1 MRSLL
6 FFLSLFL
13 LISFF
18 AKAQSP
24 GGVSANNTMWLR
36 SDVGLTTVGTT
47 INQWQEVS
55 GANVTGNFTA
65 QSILGTA
72 TTQTSPTL
80 VDAGINFNPY
90 VRFDGITNS
99 LSSINLFT
107 GTSLV
112 TNSNV
117 TVFQVFN
124 LKGGIVWLK
133 WETDQVG
140 ATGRLG
146 FENASGN
153 IRFDFPKAVTASNG
167 ENVGNINVLNQH
179 SLSTTY
185 ADVGI
190 STSINRLN
198 GANNSTLTLTGGP
211 GDFSGV
217 SDKIVI
223 GNENILNLPAQIDMA
238 EVIIYARTL
247 TATEINKVESYLA
260 VKYGFTLDQAAAN
273 ANNYTASNGTVI
285 WDRANNS
292 GYANNITGIGRDD
305 ASNLVQKQSK
315 SINTN
320 GLITIYTNGAY
331 AAGNFPLMNSA
342 NSNSFTN
349 DGSFILIGDN
359 AAPTTIDQCIF
370 NGKGLR
376 MQRIWKAGVTATA
389 LPATFSVDNGSIP
402 ATAKN
407 IIVSPDPT
415 FPPGSTTLYP
425 LTVANG
431 KIYAAVPLNHN
442 DYFTYATDTLVV
454 NMVPTQPACTNP
466 NSGNVTTTVTGNASP
481 LTYSWSPSGQVAAN
495 LVNVASGTYTLTIT
509 QGACQST
516 QQVTLTAPG
525 APTAPV
531 ANGVTICQP
540 NATATSDVQNP
551 IAGYVYN
558 WYNAASGGAIQF
570 SGSSYTTA
578 PVTTTYTI
586 YVEAV
591 NGTCSS
597 PRTPVQ
603 IVYGPALPAL
613 VLPVAICPGSTA
625 SLTVQSPVAGY
636 TYNWY
641 ADITHTNL
649 LATGTSY
656 TTPVVNTPDT
666 LIVYYI
672 TATTVANCTT
682 LSSVGVTTNSVTV
695 PVVNNIGLCDVG
707 MATFTVQNPVAGY
720 IYNWYAAA
728 TGGSILSTGTSFTTP
743 TLSANTNYYVE
754 AVNGTCSSV
763 RTPVSV
769 TIGDA
774 TAPLVNNQIICTGST
789 TNIAIQNANSAYTY
803 NWYNTASGGSV
814 LATGTSYTS
823 PVLSTATTYYV
834 EAVNGTCN
842 SVRVPVDVGIEFL
855 NAPTSANVSICSGNS
870 AQLTVQNPAAGV
882 TYNWYSTATGG
893 TMLGTGTGYTT
904 NPLYAN
910 TTFYVGSTD
919 GLCSSTLTAVIVSL
933 IALDSPRVSAT
944 NIGFNNLT
952 FSWLPVAGAAGYQV
966 SVDGGPFI
974 YPSSGIN
981 GLTHTVN
988 GLENSQTVTISVI
1001 ALAPPQGCGDSYPGH
1016 GAATTYGVGF
1026 YVPSAFTPNNGDI
1039 INNVLRPKLPGG
1051 SVLEYFTVFNRW
1063 GQRVFTTNRIGEGW
1077 DGKWQGKDQPVGTY
1091 VWICKY
1097 LFAGRQEVEQKG
1109 SFMILH

>member
-6 FFLSLFL
+6 FFLSAFL

-18 AKAQSP
+18 ASAQSP
-24 GGVSANNTMWLR
+24 GGISANNTMWLR

-47 INQWQEVS
+47 INQWQEIS
-55 GANVTGNFTA
+55 GANVTGNFTV
-65 QSILGTA
+65 QSINGGSVSQTA
-72 TTQTSPTL
+72 PTV

-90 VRFDGITNS
+90 VRFDGLTNS
-99 LSSINLFT
+99 LSSINSFP

-112 TNSNV
+112 ANNNV

-140 ATGRLG
+140 QLGRLG

-153 IRFDFPKAVTASNG
+153 IRFDFPIASGVNTG
-167 ENVGNINVLNQH
+167 QNVGNINVLNKH
-179 SLSTTY
+179 SLSTGY
-185 ADVGI
+185 ADI
-190 STSINRLN
+190 SIPISVNRLN
-198 GANNSTLTLTGGP
+198 GANNTTLNIIDP
-211 GDFSGV
+211 GNFSGV
-217 SDKIVI
+217 NDKIVI
-223 GNENILNLPAQIDMA
+223 GNETLLNLPAQIDMA

-260 VKYGFTLDQAAAN
+260 VKYGFTLDQSAAN

-305 ASNLVQKQSK
+305 ASGLAQKQSK

-331 AAGNFPLMNSA
+331 AAGNFPLLNSA

-359 AAPTTIDQCIF
+359 AAPATIDQCIF

-376 MQRIWKAGVTATA
+376 MQRIWKAAVTATA

-454 NMVPTQPACTNP
+454 NMVPTQPTCTNP

-481 LTYSWSPSGQVAAN
+481 LAYSWSPSGQVAAN

-509 QGACQST
+509 QGSCQST
-516 QQVTLTAPG
+516 QQVILTAPG
-525 APTAPV
+525 APSAPV
-531 ANGVTICQP
+531 ANAVTICQP
-540 NATATSDVQNP
+540 NSTATLTVITP
-551 IAGYVYN
+551 VAGNSYN
-558 WYNAASGGAIQF
+558 WYNAASAGTLLGT
-570 SGSSYTTA
+570 GTSYTTA
-578 PVTTTYTI
+578 TI
-586 YVEAV
+586 TASITVYVEAV
-591 NGTCSS
+591 SGSCSS
-597 PRTPVQ
+597 VRTPVV
-603 IVYGPALPAL
+603 ITYGPATQAIVPA
-613 VLPVAICPGSTA
+613 VTICPGATALLTVQNPVAGYTYDWYSDAAHTVLLGTGTTYTTAALNTSTDYYIHTTNSLACDA
-625 SLTVQSPVAGY
+625 SSSVTVSINTVTVPVVNNVGLCNVGTATLTVQSPVAGY
-636 TYNWY
+636 T
-641 ADITHTNL
+641 
-649 LATGTSY
+649 
-656 TTPVVNTPDT
+656 
-666 LIVYYI
+666 
-672 TATTVANCTT
+672 
-682 LSSVGVTTNSVTV
+682 
-695 PVVNNIGLCDVG
+695 
-707 MATFTVQNPVAGY
+707 
-720 IYNWYAAA
+720 YNWYAAA

-754 AVNGTCSSV
+754 AVSATCSSV

-803 NWYNTASGGSV
+803 NWYTSASGGSV
-814 LATGTSYTS
+814 LATGTSYTT

-842 SVRVPVDVGIEFL
+842 SVRVPVDVGIEVL
-855 NAPTSANVSICSGNS
+855 NAPASANVSICSGSS
-870 AQLTVQNPAAGV
+870 ANLAVQNPAAGV
-882 TYNWYSTATGG
+882 TYNWYATPAGG
-893 TMLGTGTGYTT
+893 TVLGTGTGYTT
-904 NPLYAN
+904 NPLYADA
-910 TTFYVGSTD
+910 TFYVGSTD
-919 GLCSSTLTAVIVSL
+919 GLCSSTLTAVVVSL

-966 SVDGGPFI
+966 SIDGGSFI

-981 GLTHTVN
+981 GLTHTIS
-988 GLENSQTVTISVI
+988 GLENSQTVTIIVV
-1001 ALAPPQGCGDSYPGH
+1001 ALAPPQGCGNSYPGH

-1026 YVPSAFTPNNGDI
+1026 YVPSAFTPNNGDV